1 VRASPQFGG
10 ILSIA
15 RGMNSLSWPRS
26 SQHAQLDD
34 KSGEADEPLLNGH
47 AACEDGHDVSS
58 DAAIL
63 DEESYAHAMAVPD
76 HADSA
81 AAPGKRRMS
90 PFAWLLL
97 AAAVS
102 SFLPLCMRHDEIAL
116 TCALHAACPD
126 HG

>member
-1 VRASPQFGG
+1 MSK
-10 ILSIA
+10 S
-15 RGMNSLSWPRS
+15 SWPQS
-26 SQHAQLDD
+26 SQQAQLDD
-34 KSGEADEPLLNGH
+34 KSGEAEEPLLNGH
-47 AACEDGHDVSS
+47 ATREDGHGVSS

-81 AAPGKRRMS
+81 AGPGKRRMS

-102 SFLPLCMRHDEIAL
+102 SFLPLCMRQFESDL
-116 TCALHAACPD
+116 TCAMHAV
-126 HG
+126 